1 MTFRVVKAV
10 RWKRHA
16 LMIILAGS
24 LVGCG
29 DESASSAQVAPVV
42 PVVVETVQAK
52 DVPLTTEM
60 VGETA
65 GYREIEVRSR
75 VGGILLKRHYVE
87 GQPVVA
93 GDVLFEID
101 PG

>member
-1 MTFRVVKAV
+1 M
-10 RWKRHA
+10 
-16 LMIILAGS
+16 
-24 LVGCG
+24 
-29 DESASSAQVAPVV
+29 
-42 PVVVETVQAK
+42 VETVQAK

-65 GYREIEVRSR
+65 GYRAIEVRSR

-93 GDVLFEID
+93 GDLLFEID
-101 PG
+101 PEPYKVALEQAKSLLAQERAR